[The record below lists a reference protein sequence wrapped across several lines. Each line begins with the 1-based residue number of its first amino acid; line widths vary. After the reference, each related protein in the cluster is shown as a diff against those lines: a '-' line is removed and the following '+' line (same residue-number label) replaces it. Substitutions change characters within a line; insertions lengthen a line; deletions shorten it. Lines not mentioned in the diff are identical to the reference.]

1 MQANTPSRTSV
12 FDTSRLA
19 FESPVGWQAAV
30 RRFKSGSTSFCRLP
44 QHFFLFKKSRK
55 RFEQSANPF
64 QTPSMNT
71 ELSHPSSEFSH
82 KHKEMRPSG
91 NNMWIVLVSVLSETY
106 QLMSASNADIEEWQ
120 SKLKIASGYKI
131 SQRSKF
137 IRHKQSIVIFGMTS
151 QKYLMLIQWGFYNET
166 E

>member
-1 MQANTPSRTSV
+1 MQSFFHPSSKEISNQHGDHSRFGINMWPSTGDNTPLERQHIRCILLKFSWHIQANTLCRTSV
-12 FDTSRLA
+12 CDTSRLV

-44 QHFFLFKKSRK
+44 QHFFLFKTSRK

-91 NNMWIVLVSVLSETY
+91 NNMWIV
-106 QLMSASNADIEEWQ
+106 
-120 SKLKIASGYKI
+120 
-131 SQRSKF
+131 
-137 IRHKQSIVIFGMTS
+137 
-151 QKYLMLIQWGFYNET
+151 
-166 E
+166 